1 MDNTTIST
9 ANAAIVTVSI
19 LEFIMGETFNVGIL
33 VVSSENL
40 KRGNNVAELIYFFM
54 GFANIFIQAMLT
66 VLNLFYNHWP
76 DLFNKREVY
85 LALFTLFSCL
95 MQYSSWLTA
104 WLCAHY
110 CITIA
115 NINHP
120 ALVRLKRVLSSF
132 RLHVFVMSI
141 LPFVLCLVP
150 IWFVSVAL
158 DVQCPDLCTFLS
170 TFHAVHVLSPAY
182 TTVNLLVTS
191 ILPFALSFLSTGITA
206 FSLIRHM
213 WRMKQKSSGMFPPNL
228 QVVINA
234 TKTMILFLTLS
245 VSFYVSELL
254 IFLMTKLDISQ
265 ILRVTSW
272 LVVMSYPTAQ
282 AAIIIQANSKMKT
295 WFLGR
300 FCAWT
305 LVNKT

>member
-1 MDNTTIST
+1 MDNMTIST
-9 ANAAIVTVSI
+9 ANATIVTISI
-19 LEFIMGETFNVGIL
+19 LEFIMGVTFNVGIL

-40 KRGNNVAELIYFFM
+40 KGGNNVAELIYFFM
-54 GFANIFIQAMLT
+54 GFANIFIQAVMT
-66 VLNLFYNHWP
+66 IPNLFYINWP
-76 DLFNKREVY
+76 DLFNLREVY
-85 LALFTLFSCL
+85 LTLFTLFWGL

-104 WLCAHY
+104 WLCVHY

-120 ALVRLKRVLSSF
+120 VLVRLKRVLSSF

-141 LPFVLCLVP
+141 LPFLLSLVP

-158 DVQCPDLCTFLS
+158 HVQCPGLCTLDSIFSVVL
-170 TFHAVHVLSPAY
+170 VLSPAY
-182 TTVNLLVTS
+182 TTVNLLVTC

-206 FSLIRHM
+206 SSLIKHM
-213 WRMKQKSSGMFPPNL
+213 WRMKQKSSGMCPPNL
-228 QVVINA
+228 QVVTNA

-245 VSFYVSELL
+245 VSFHLSELL
-254 IFLMTKLDISQ
+254 LFLKPKLNISQ
-265 ILRVTSW
+265 ILSVTSW

>member
-1 MDNTTIST
+1 MDNMTIST
-9 ANAAIVTVSI
+9 ANAAIATISI
-19 LEFIMGETFNVGIL
+19 LEFIIGETFNVGIL
-33 VVSSENL
+33 MVSSENL

-66 VLNLFYNHWP
+66 VLNLFYIHWP

-85 LALFTLFSCL
+85 LALLTLFSCL

-115 NINHP
+115 NINHT
-120 ALVRLKRVLSSF
+120 ALVRLKGVLSSF

-141 LPFVLCLVP
+141 LPFLLSLVP
-150 IWFVSVAL
+150 LWFVSVAL
-158 DVQCPDLCTFLS
+158 DVQCPDLCTFVS
-170 TFHAVHVLSPAY
+170 TFRAVHVLSPAY

-206 FSLIRHM
+206 SSLIGHM

-234 TKTMILFLTLS
+234 TRTMILFLTLS

-254 IFLMTKLDISQ
+254 MFSMTKLDIFQ